1 MVRIR
6 FTTFFGE
13 RIGGLSSVEVS
24 ATTVGSALRELT
36 DRYPQLARLV
46 WMKEN
51 TLNPMMAVFLND
63 QMVEAGQMNT
73 VVKAGD
79 EIDLLAAVSG
89 GSERAG

>member
-13 RIGGLSSVEVS
+13 RIGGLNSVEVG

-36 DRYPQLARLV
+36 DRYPQLARLI
-46 WMKEN
+46 WMEQD

-79 EIDLLAAVSG
+79 QIDLLAAVSG
-89 GSERAG
+89 G